1 MVLMLVL
8 AAVLLVVGCAYAQ
21 PDPEEARRRMVEEQI
36 RSRGVQAPRVLE
48 AMLEVPRHEFVLPA
62 DVDRAYTDGPLPIGH
77 GQTISQPYIVAL
89 MTELADPDPDE
100 RALEIGT
107 GSGYQAAVLS
117 RLVSHVYTI
126 ELVEPLAEAAADTLG
141 RLGYDNITVRAGDGY
156 RGWPDEAPFD
166 LIVVT
171 AAPDE
176 VPRAL
181 VDQLAVGGRMV
192 VPVGAQHEVQELRL
206 LEKQPDGSLETRYVL
221 EVRFVPMV
229 RGRANPMQ

>member
-48 AMLEVPRHEFVLPA
+48 AMLEVPRHEFVSPG
-62 DVDRAYTDGPLPIGH
+62 DVDRAYGDGPLPIGH

>member
-1 MVLMLVL
+1 MMLMLVL

-21 PDPEEARRRMVEEQI
+21 SDPEQARRRMVEEQI
-36 RSRGVQAPRVLE
+36 RGRGVQAPRVLE
-48 AMLEVPRHEFVLPA
+48 AMLEVPRHEFVLPG
-62 DVDRAYTDGPLPIGH
+62 DVDRAYADGPLPIGH

-126 ELVEPLAEAAADTLG
+126 ELVEPLAEAAADTLE
-141 RLGYDNITVRAGDGY
+141 RLGYDNITIRAGDGY

-176 VPRAL
+176 VPQAL

-206 LEKQPDGSLETRYVL
+206 LAKQPDGSLETRDVL

>member
-36 RSRGVQAPRVLE
+36 RSRGVQAPRVLD
-48 AMLEVPRHEFVLPA
+48 AMLEVPRHEFVSPG
-62 DVDRAYTDGPLPIGH
+62 DVDRAYGDGPLPIGH

-89 MTELADPDPDE
+89 MTELADPGPDE

-126 ELVEPLAEAAADTLG
+126 EIVEPLAEAAADTLE

-156 RGWPDEAPFD
+156 RGWPDQAPFD

-176 VPRAL
+176 VPQTL
-181 VDQLAVGGRMV
+181 VDQLAIGGRMV
-192 VPVGAQHEVQELRL
+192 VPVGAQHEVQELQL
-206 LEKQPDGSLETRYVL
+206 LEKRPEGSLETRDVL

-229 RGRANPMQ
+229 RGRTNPLR